1 MNKKYKFY
9 LIIIFV
15 IFFII
20 SLVFTKRIDI
30 KIDTVNINKNV
41 CHRADDVE

>member
-1 MNKKYKFY
+1 MNNKDKFY
-9 LIIIFV
+9 LVIILV

-30 KIDTVNINKNV
+30 KIDTVNINRYV
-41 CHRADDVE
+41 CHRADIIE